1 MKLKICIRKFF
12 YLFICLILC
21 SISYAGV
28 SFRVSKIDND
38 VFYVALDFSLKD
50 GEHISSPEGRGGSVS
65 PRLKFENANI
75 KRVVWPSS
83 KILDKSTNYQGYDKS
98 FSVYY
103 EVFIDNVNIPINYS
117 LSYVLCGNSCVPMI
131 LEGSLDFNKN
141 PTLKSDEIDGI
152 FHKDDINFLYII
164 FMTFIGGIIL
174 NLMPCVFPVLS
185 LKIFSLI
192 NTKDN
197 RELRRHALYYTGG
210 VILSFLLIGNS
221 LILFRYLG
229 NNIGWG
235 FYMQNTYFVVLL
247 LLVFLISAL
256 YFFEVFSFRDGSI
269 TSNSRRRVFFYNE
282 DLKSLYN
289 GILGAFA
296 SATCVGP
303 FIGIAISSALI
314 FNRPIFSEIVFIILG
329 LGVAFPIFIVS
340 FFPGFRRFMPR
351 PGEWMNIIKKIMG
364 FLMLISCVWPIYIL
378 SMKKDFSISY
388 LLIGLIFISMIF
400 YIIEIIKNNVNSK
413 IIRRFSVYFLY
424 IFIISVCYCIAFYID
439 DHNIHN
445 NIEDRGDRIEWHS
458 SISYEKLMELK
469 GKGIPIFLNFTAS
482 WCLTCQMNESVFN
495 NKQVIEILKKKN
507 VYCVKLDW
515 TNHNDEMSKLLE
527 THGSVSVPF
536 YVYYPSSKNKDYIVL
551 DSLLTAD
558 KIINTL
564 SNN

>member
-1 MKLKICIRKFF
+1 M
-12 YLFICLILC
+12 
-21 SISYAGV
+21 
-28 SFRVSKIDND
+28 
-38 VFYVALDFSLKD
+38 
-50 GEHISSPEGRGGSVS
+50 SSPEGRGGSVS

-152 FHKDDINFLYII
+152 FHKDDINLLYII

-197 RELRRHALYYTGG
+197 RELQRHALYYTGG

-378 SMKKDFSISY
+378 SMKKDFFISY